1 MPMPAM
7 RHLLAAALAAATAAG
22 GLCAT
27 PTQHEALEAIAT
39 LEKSVAGPEA
49 QAAAR
54 TIVTYAQMSDDVLVD
69 IGPEEIPWAEEDWG
83 IGGGREKSCKSV
95 LLAAFVAG
103 DVRSQIKNNR
113 VEDDTYSGW
122 IFVISAYNRLRQ
134 REHFSSP
141 SIEAL
146 LKMQTSGTLLEHA
159 REVEARAGQD
169 EEPPE
174 KKPMA

>member
-1 MPMPAM
+1 MPALK
-7 RHLLAAALAAATAAG
+7 HLLAAALAAATAAS
-22 GLCAT
+22 GLAAV

-39 LEKSVAGPEA
+39 LERSVAGPDA
-49 QAAAR
+49 LAAAR
-54 TIVTYAQMSDDVLVD
+54 TIVIYAQLSDDVLVD

-83 IGGGREKSCKSV
+83 MDGDREKSCQSV

-103 DVRSQIKNNR
+103 NIRSQIKNNR

-146 LKMQTSGTLLEHA
+146 LRMQTSGTLLQHA
-159 REVEARAGQD
+159 REVEARASQE
-169 EEPPE
+169 EEPAE